1 MCTICDR
8 IGGIMNEWGGW
19 VCLSGICF
27 GPIITFAFG
36 VMIGSGKIRLPYR
49 LVRNDDAGQKYAVE
63 E

>member
-1 MCTICDR
+1 
-8 IGGIMNEWGGW
+8 MNEWGGW

-36 VMIGSGKIRLPYR
+36 LMIGSGKIRLPYR